1 MRTTARTIALGLLAF
16 GVLIGDARAEL
27 FSKSY
32 TFKTNTLLQVGTE
45 MPSGLRF
52 DSVEFVVPKGDEA
65 DTATFSGPKAKVT
78 ISNVGKTSAT
88 VAIAIAVTDE
98 AGRLVG
104 VATGGTKLFPLRAG
118 RQMSYTLDFGGVNSQ
133 LSVGT
138 VFRISIEPKP

>member
-1 MRTTARTIALGLLAF
+1 MRTTARTIALGLLAC
-16 GVLIGDARAEL
+16 GLLVGDARAEL

-32 TFKTNTLLQVGTE
+32 TFKTNTLLQVGSE

-52 DSVEFVVPKGDEA
+52 DSIEFVVPKPDEA
-65 DTATFSGPKAKVT
+65 GTATFSGPKAKVT
-78 ISNVGKTSAT
+78 ISNVGKSSVT

-98 AGRLVG
+98 PGRLVG

-118 RQMSYTLDFGGVNSQ
+118 RQMTYSLDFGGVNSE
-133 LSVGT
+133 LAAGT